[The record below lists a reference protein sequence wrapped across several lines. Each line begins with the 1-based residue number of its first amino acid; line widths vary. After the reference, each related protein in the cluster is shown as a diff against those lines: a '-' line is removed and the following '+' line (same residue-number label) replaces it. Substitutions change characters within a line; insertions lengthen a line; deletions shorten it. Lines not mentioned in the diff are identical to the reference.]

1 MEAVEETDTNSKL
14 ADTIMENLMKVYTI
28 EEIMQMVKKNSDKGV
43 YLCVK
48 RSKPESPKIYVDSNG
63 NHCYRCDETLL
74 VPIPK
79 KFVVLEPDKLYF
91 EMTLRANIM
100 LALNGAEEKE
110 LHH

>member
-1 MEAVEETDTNSKL
+1 MEAVEESDINSKL
-14 ADTIMENLMKVYTI
+14 ADIILENLMKVYTI
-28 EEIMQMVKKNSDKGV
+28 EEIMQTVRKNRDKSI

-48 RSKPESPKIYVDSNG
+48 RSKPEMPKIFVDSNG
-63 NHCYRCDETLL
+63 NHRYRCDETLL
-74 VPIPK
+74 IPIPK
-79 KFVVLEPDKLYF
+79 KFVILEPDKLYF

>member
-1 MEAVEETDTNSKL
+1 MEAVEAEADNSKL
-14 ADTIMENLMKVYTI
+14 VETIIENLMKVYSI

-48 RSKPESPKIYVDSNG
+48 RSKPESPKIFVDSNG

-79 KFVVLEPDKLYF
+79 KFVILEPDKMYF

>member
-1 MEAVEETDTNSKL
+1 MEAVETETDNSKL
-14 ADTIMENLMKVYTI
+14 VDTIIENLTKVYTI
-28 EEIMQMVKKNSDKGV
+28 EEIMQIVKKNSDKGV

-48 RSKPESPKIYVDSNG
+48 RSRPESPKIFVDSNG

-79 KFVVLEPDKLYF
+79 KFVILEPDKIYF

-100 LALNGAEEKE
+100 LALNGAAEKE

>member
-1 MEAVEETDTNSKL
+1 MEAVEAEADNSKL
-14 ADTIMENLMKVYTI
+14 VETIIENLMKVYSI

-48 RSKPESPKIYVDSNG
+48 RSKPESPKIFVDSNG

-79 KFVVLEPDKLYF
+79 KFVILEPDRMYF

>member
-1 MEAVEETDTNSKL
+1 MEAVETETDNSKL
-14 ADTIMENLMKVYTI
+14 VDTIIENLTKVYTI
-28 EEIMQMVKKNSDKGV
+28 EEIMQIVKKNSDKGV

-48 RSKPESPKIYVDSNG
+48 RSKPESPKIFVDSNG

-79 KFVVLEPDKLYF
+79 KFVILEPDKIYF
-91 EMTLRANIM
+91 EMTLKANIM
-100 LALNGAEEKE
+100 LALNGAAEKE